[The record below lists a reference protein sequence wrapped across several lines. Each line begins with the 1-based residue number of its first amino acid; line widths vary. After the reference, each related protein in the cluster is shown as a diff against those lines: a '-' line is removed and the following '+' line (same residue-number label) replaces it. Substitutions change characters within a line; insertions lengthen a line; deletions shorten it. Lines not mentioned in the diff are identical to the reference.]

1 MGNGCEDCD
10 EVVLGYSFRVLDPS
24 LALRMTILTQGTKL
38 IHGGNIV
45 MKNEWI
51 RAIILF
57 IMLYAVLAFGNFGTG
72 FQYVGF

>member
-1 MGNGCEDCD
+1 MFIGA
-10 EVVLGYSFRVLDPS
+10 RH
-24 LALRMTILTQGTKL
+24 AARGTGHAARSTMHS
-38 IHGGNIV
+38 IGGNIM

>member
-1 MGNGCEDCD
+1 MFIGA
-10 EVVLGYSFRVLDPS
+10 RR
-24 LALRMTILTQGTKL
+24 AAQGTWHAARSTKHS
-38 IHGGNIV
+38 IGGNIM

>member
-1 MGNGCEDCD
+1 MAHKTR
-10 EVVLGYSFRVLDPS
+10 S
-24 LALRMTILTQGTKL
+24 TKHKK
-38 IHGGNIV
+38 HGGNIV

>member
-1 MGNGCEDCD
+1 
-10 EVVLGYSFRVLDPS
+10 
-24 LALRMTILTQGTKL
+24 MTILTQGTKL